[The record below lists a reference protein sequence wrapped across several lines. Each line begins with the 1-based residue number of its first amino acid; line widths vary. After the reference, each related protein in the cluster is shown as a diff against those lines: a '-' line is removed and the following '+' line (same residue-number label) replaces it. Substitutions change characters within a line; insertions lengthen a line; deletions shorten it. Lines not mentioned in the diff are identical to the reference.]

1 MSTDVQPEALAR
13 GTLESIEDG
22 QLVLAVANSE
32 YRIHLAL
39 TVPAGEIDVPVGKRI
54 KGVIH
59 ASALRMHPA
68 RGGGRFIEPVWGAP
82 RIVAGTVMHV
92 DEPKRRVLIDAG
104 VPMWVTAPPGQD
116 FSVIGEGELINFY
129 VKSGA
134 TFRPVIS
141 LRQSAAAD

>member
-22 QLVLAVANSE
+22 KLVLAVAHSE
-32 YRIHLAL
+32 YRIHLVL

-59 ASALRMHPA
+59 ATALRMHPA
-68 RGGGRFIEPVWGAP
+68 RGGGQFIEPVWGAP
-82 RIVAGTVMHV
+82 RIVAGTVKHV
-92 DEPKRRVLIDAG
+92 DEPKRRVLVDAG

-129 VKSGA
+129 VESGT

-141 LRQSAAAD
+141 SG